1 MPRST
6 PMLTA
11 LTASLLLVGCA
22 AQLPAGTAQRRAELA
37 ELRHPVDVPFA
48 GDLDI
53 AVRRDG
59 GDLHL
64 INREPRVFEGAVLWL
79 NQQYA
84 GTTDQISIGPNNRVP
99 LQAFVNRH
107 GETFP
112 MEAFLAPDA
121 AETLLAAELLAADG
135 TRHRLTVWPDE
146 RWYD

>member
-1 MPRST
+1 MPASAHST
-6 PMLTA
+6 AAFATVLMVA
-11 LTASLLLVGCA
+11 GCSA
-22 AQLPAGTAQRRAELA
+22 KLPAGTAQRRAELA
-37 ELRHPVDVPFA
+37 ELRHPADVPFA

-59 GDLHL
+59 GELHL

-84 GTTDQISIGPNNRVP
+84 GPVDQLRIGPDNRIP

-107 GETFP
+107 GEAFP
-112 MEAFLAPDA
+112 METFLAPDA
-121 AETLLAAELLAADG
+121 AETLLAAELLEPDG
-135 TRHRLTVWPDE
+135 ARHRLTVWPDE